1 MMQKSGISPMLGAVL
16 LMVLSLVASCTTD
29 GCLNNQNSLPLAG
42 FYSSSTGLA
51 IALDSVDIGGVGAP
65 HDSLLHTTG
74 STVSEVYLPF
84 RSAAKETSFYL
95 HYTEQALDNPIF
107 NDTITFRYTSEPYFA
122 SEECGAMYCF
132 RITDVQYTTHII
144 DSVGVAD
151 SVITNV
157 DIQRIRIYMR
167 TELPDENPE
176 PNEPA
181 E

>member
-1 MMQKSGISPMLGAVL
+1 
-16 LMVLSLVASCTTD
+16 
-29 GCLNNQNSLPLAG
+29 
-42 FYSSSTGLA
+42 
-51 IALDSVDIGGVGAP
+51 
-65 HDSLLHTTG
+65 
-74 STVSEVYLPF
+74 
-84 RSAAKETSFYL
+84 
-95 HYTEQALDNPIF
+95 
-107 NDTITFRYTSEPYFA
+107 
-122 SEECGAMYCF
+122 MYCF